1 MSCYEDVNVY
11 SYPHRNPSQ
20 LVSFKVGCYEL
31 LELEVL
37 TLEEILFS
45 SLCFECTL

>member
-1 MSCYEDVNVY
+1 MLLS
-11 SYPHRNPSQ
+11 SLQ
-20 LVSFKVGCYEL
+20 LIATVSFKKVGCYEL

-45 SLCFECTL
+45 SLCFECAL